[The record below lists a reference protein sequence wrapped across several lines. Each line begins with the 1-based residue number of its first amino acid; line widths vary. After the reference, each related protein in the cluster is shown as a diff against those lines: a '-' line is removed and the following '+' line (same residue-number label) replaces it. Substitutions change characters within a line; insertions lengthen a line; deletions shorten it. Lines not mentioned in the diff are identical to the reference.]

1 MGDSKEAA
9 RAWSDE
15 RRKKRFALDDD
26 RPRPEMLQMQRHRMA
41 IAIKALGPATEL
53 WLGMWDRNRSQ
64 PADTIV
70 DLAYLMADELIMKE
84 IVND

>member
-15 RRKKRFALDDD
+15 RRKKRFALDD